1 MISQQYSTKKFIY
14 IKFRANIVEK
24 GTISSGIK
32 NNQILSIEKNDII
45 PNSNIKPNN
54 ISKMDNNK
62 EIKGPNHLKI
72 IPSSGVIYK
81 NSENKRIGDE
91 IYRNKKGRMSYKEYI
106 LLKRQ
111 YMNIEQNNSIK
122 NKTINDNISESKE
135 SNIKKEDKIKI
146 RSKSKCDKIRIN
158 NTKENNKDIKRNVK
172 KEEKKNK
179 NFDENGIE
187 VLNENLFK
195 NRKEYKPL
203 RKTFTGTFFRK
214 KINQQTAYG
223 NFKDNINFIKK

>member
-1 MISQQYSTKKFIY
+1 M
-14 IKFRANIVEK
+14 
-24 GTISSGIK
+24 
-32 NNQILSIEKNDII
+32 
-45 PNSNIKPNN
+45 
-54 ISKMDNNK
+54 
-62 EIKGPNHLKI
+62 KI

-158 NTKENNKDIKRNVK
+158 NTKENNKEIKRNVK

>member
-1 MISQQYSTKKFIY
+1 M
-14 IKFRANIVEK
+14 
-24 GTISSGIK
+24 
-32 NNQILSIEKNDII
+32 
-45 PNSNIKPNN
+45 
-54 ISKMDNNK
+54 
-62 EIKGPNHLKI
+62 KI
-72 IPSSGVIYK
+72 IPSSGVIFK

-106 LLKRQ
+106 LLKKQ
-111 YMNIEQNNSIK
+111 YMNIEQNNNIK
-122 NKTINDNISESKE
+122 NKTFNNIIEEKE
-135 SNIKKEDKIKI
+135 SDIKKENKIKI
-146 RSKSKCDKIRIN
+146 RSKSKCDKIRN
-158 NTKENNKDIKRNVK
+158 NNIKNNIKDNIKNVK

-179 NFDENGIE
+179 NFDENGNE

-223 NFKDNINFIKK
+223 NLKDKINFIKK

>member
-32 NNQILSIEKNDII
+32 NNQILSIEKNDIT

-111 YMNIEQNNSIK
+111 YMNIEQNNNTK
-122 NKTINDNISESKE
+122 NKTFNNISESKE
-135 SNIKKEDKIKI
+135 SDIKKDDKIKI
-146 RSKSKCDKIRIN
+146 RSKSKCDKIRN
-158 NTKENNKDIKRNVK
+158 NNNKDNIKGNIKNVK

-223 NFKDNINFIKK
+223 NLKDKINFIKK

>member
-111 YMNIEQNNSIK
+111 YMNIEQNNNTK
-122 NKTINDNISESKE
+122 NKTFNNISESKE
-135 SNIKKEDKIKI
+135 SDIKKEDKIKI
-146 RSKSKCDKIRIN
+146 RSKSKCDKIRN
-158 NTKENNKDIKRNVK
+158 NNNKDNIKGNIKNVK

-195 NRKEYKPL
+195 NRKEFKPL
-203 RKTFTGTFFRK
+203 RKTFTGRFFK
-214 KINQQTAYG
+214 TKDKFNNNNKGYKTNYG
-223 NFKDNINFIKK
+223 NFFKK